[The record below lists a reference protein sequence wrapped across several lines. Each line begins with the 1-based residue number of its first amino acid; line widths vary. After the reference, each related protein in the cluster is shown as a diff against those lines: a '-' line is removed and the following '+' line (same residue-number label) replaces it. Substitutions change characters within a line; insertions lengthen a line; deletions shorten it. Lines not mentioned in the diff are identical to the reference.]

1 MKSPSQMQTCL
12 RLLACATLFVALLNV
27 LNALSVCRAHERV
40 NVGGD
45 CEIVCK
51 AQPAIESSKD
61 TDLDESGTVR
71 QSENEIQ
78 WTKVYEPAGTPVDE
92 VSGNDWQKSNRD
104 FTGETSVSEKRVFG
118 SVALVGDSLLSFLEN
133 DFPTTAVGHLSH
145 TGSEKPSG
153 DFAEQTLVSGERL
166 LGSVVAVGE
175 SLMPSL
181 KIPVS
186 PEEVMDVAQR
196 VEHPEQTVSVG
207 QNPVL
212 KTELNELESRLCQ
225 EISGIIKQLTL
236 DIGGVK
242 QVLGRVEETVP
253 TKEMGEEVNQRLGRI
268 EDSFLRVSDLVG
280 HIDST
285 TPEIESLEAHFT
297 QLREQVASAQA
308 ELHRNSQGVV
318 EIGGAFG
325 TRLDELEGILH
336 RVIAK
341 WDSDQSDLAQRFSH
355 LQDFQ
360 PDQLNDFN
368 ERLGRIEDSFLK
380 VSDQVRH
387 IDLTTPE
394 IESLEAHFTQL
405 REQVASAQAEL
416 DRNNQGVA
424 EIGGAF
430 GSRLDDLEGIL
441 QGVIGKWDSE
451 QSELAQRLSHLQD
464 FQPDQLNDFNER
476 LGRIE
481 DSFLKVSDQ
490 VRHIDSTTPEIESL
504 EAHFTQLRDQVASAQ
519 AELDRNSQGVVAIG
533 GAFGS
538 RLDDLEGIL
547 QELIDK
553 WESDQ
558 SELAQ
563 RLSQLQGFQSDEL
576 NNFNERL
583 GRIEDSFLKVSDQVR
598 HIDSTTPAIES
609 LEAHFTQLRDQ
620 VASAQAEL
628 HRNSQGVAK
637 IGGVF
642 GGRLDE
648 LEGILKQVIARWD
661 SDQLEMTQRLSHL
674 QGFQPDQ
681 LNGVNERLGSIEDS
695 FLKLSDQMRHINS
708 TAPATKNLEGHFMQ
722 LREQVA
728 SAQAEL
734 HRNSQGVA
742 AEISGTFGSR
752 LDELEKILHEVVSKW
767 DNDQSEMTQ
776 RLSHLQGL
784 QPDQLNG
791 VNERLGRIEDSFLK
805 LSDQMRYIDSTNPA
819 PRSLEGHFT
828 QLREQVASAQ
838 AELHRNS
845 QGVAAEISGTFG
857 SRLDEL
863 EGILQKLIA
872 KWESDQL
879 KMAQKLSQLQG
890 FHPGGRNTFNQQVR
904 HLEAMERIT
913 DSPHHTGVLYRT
925 SGLDQTLHGRPTVI
939 SQRQVTP
946 VKEPGNIFP
955 MIMIVLK
962 SCVVGV
968 LFTCMVVLALF
979 MFFLLLKKS
988 ISTEHSKAAA
998 VNEHQHAQKS
1008 RKTLAKDRQGSGFC
1022 MP

>member
-1 MKSPSQMQTCL
+1 
-12 RLLACATLFVALLNV
+12 
-27 LNALSVCRAHERV
+27 
-40 NVGGD
+40 
-45 CEIVCK
+45 
-51 AQPAIESSKD
+51 
-61 TDLDESGTVR
+61 
-71 QSENEIQ
+71 
-78 WTKVYEPAGTPVDE
+78 
-92 VSGNDWQKSNRD
+92 
-104 FTGETSVSEKRVFG
+104 
-118 SVALVGDSLLSFLEN
+118 
-133 DFPTTAVGHLSH
+133 
-145 TGSEKPSG
+145 
-153 DFAEQTLVSGERL
+153 
-166 LGSVVAVGE
+166 
-175 SLMPSL
+175 
-181 KIPVS
+181 
-186 PEEVMDVAQR
+186 
-196 VEHPEQTVSVG
+196 
-207 QNPVL
+207 
-212 KTELNELESRLCQ
+212 
-225 EISGIIKQLTL
+225 
-236 DIGGVK
+236 
-242 QVLGRVEETVP
+242 
-253 TKEMGEEVNQRLGRI
+253 
-268 EDSFLRVSDLVG
+268 
-280 HIDST
+280 
-285 TPEIESLEAHFT
+285 
-297 QLREQVASAQA
+297 
-308 ELHRNSQGVV
+308 
-318 EIGGAFG
+318 
-325 TRLDELEGILH
+325 
-336 RVIAK
+336 
-341 WDSDQSDLAQRFSH
+341 
-355 LQDFQ
+355 
-360 PDQLNDFN
+360 
-368 ERLGRIEDSFLK
+368 
-380 VSDQVRH
+380 
-387 IDLTTPE
+387 
-394 IESLEAHFTQL
+394 
-405 REQVASAQAEL
+405 
-416 DRNNQGVA
+416 
-424 EIGGAF
+424 
-430 GSRLDDLEGIL
+430 
-441 QGVIGKWDSE
+441 
-451 QSELAQRLSHLQD
+451 
-464 FQPDQLNDFNER
+464 
-476 LGRIE
+476 
-481 DSFLKVSDQ
+481 
-490 VRHIDSTTPEIESL
+490 
-504 EAHFTQLRDQVASAQ
+504 
-519 AELDRNSQGVVAIG
+519 
-533 GAFGS
+533 
-538 RLDDLEGIL
+538 
-547 QELIDK
+547 
-553 WESDQ
+553 
-558 SELAQ
+558 
-563 RLSQLQGFQSDEL
+563 
-576 NNFNERL
+576 
-583 GRIEDSFLKVSDQVR
+583 
-598 HIDSTTPAIES
+598 
-609 LEAHFTQLRDQ
+609 
-620 VASAQAEL
+620 
-628 HRNSQGVAK
+628 
-637 IGGVF
+637 
-642 GGRLDE
+642 
-648 LEGILKQVIARWD
+648 
-661 SDQLEMTQRLSHL
+661 MTQRLSHL

>member
-1 MKSPSQMQTCL
+1 M
-12 RLLACATLFVALLNV
+12 
-27 LNALSVCRAHERV
+27 
-40 NVGGD
+40 
-45 CEIVCK
+45 
-51 AQPAIESSKD
+51 
-61 TDLDESGTVR
+61 
-71 QSENEIQ
+71 
-78 WTKVYEPAGTPVDE
+78 
-92 VSGNDWQKSNRD
+92 
-104 FTGETSVSEKRVFG
+104 
-118 SVALVGDSLLSFLEN
+118 
-133 DFPTTAVGHLSH
+133 
-145 TGSEKPSG
+145 
-153 DFAEQTLVSGERL
+153 
-166 LGSVVAVGE
+166 
-175 SLMPSL
+175 
-181 KIPVS
+181 
-186 PEEVMDVAQR
+186 
-196 VEHPEQTVSVG
+196 
-207 QNPVL
+207 
-212 KTELNELESRLCQ
+212 
-225 EISGIIKQLTL
+225 
-236 DIGGVK
+236 
-242 QVLGRVEETVP
+242 
-253 TKEMGEEVNQRLGRI
+253 
-268 EDSFLRVSDLVG
+268 
-280 HIDST
+280 
-285 TPEIESLEAHFT
+285 
-297 QLREQVASAQA
+297 
-308 ELHRNSQGVV
+308 
-318 EIGGAFG
+318 
-325 TRLDELEGILH
+325 
-336 RVIAK
+336 
-341 WDSDQSDLAQRFSH
+341 
-355 LQDFQ
+355 
-360 PDQLNDFN
+360 
-368 ERLGRIEDSFLK
+368 
-380 VSDQVRH
+380 
-387 IDLTTPE
+387 
-394 IESLEAHFTQL
+394 
-405 REQVASAQAEL
+405 
-416 DRNNQGVA
+416 
-424 EIGGAF
+424 
-430 GSRLDDLEGIL
+430 
-441 QGVIGKWDSE
+441 
-451 QSELAQRLSHLQD
+451 
-464 FQPDQLNDFNER
+464 
-476 LGRIE
+476 
-481 DSFLKVSDQ
+481 
-490 VRHIDSTTPEIESL
+490 
-504 EAHFTQLRDQVASAQ
+504 
-519 AELDRNSQGVVAIG
+519 AIG